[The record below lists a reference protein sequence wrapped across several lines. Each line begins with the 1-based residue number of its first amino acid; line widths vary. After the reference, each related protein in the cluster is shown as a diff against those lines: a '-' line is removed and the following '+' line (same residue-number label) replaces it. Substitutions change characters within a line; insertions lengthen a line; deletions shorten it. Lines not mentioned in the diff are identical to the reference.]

1 MPTLHV
7 VMPVFNE
14 PATLEPC
21 VARVRRASLPAGWR
35 VSIVLV
41 DDGSTAE
48 TADLAGRLAHR
59 GDATLLTHA
68 ANRGKGAAI
77 RTGFAHALQ
86 HAKADDAILVQDAD
100 LEYDPADF
108 AALLAPAA
116 AGEADVVLGNRW
128 AVPPKGLKRLAHRML
143 NGFLTVSSN
152 LMTGL
157 RVRDME
163 CCLKLFTVP
172 AMRTVLPDLDEE
184 RFGIEPQIVASVAR
198 NRLRVRE
205 VPVSYAPRSFDEGKK
220 IRMKDGLRVFVV
232 LWRERRRTK
241 ARAASAVHSAS

>member
-21 VARVRRASLPAGWR
+21 VERVRRAALPAGWS
-35 VSIVLV
+35 VAITLV
-41 DDGSTAE
+41 DDGSTAA
-48 TADLAGRLAHR
+48 TADLCARLAHR
-59 GDATLLTHA
+59 GEIDLVTHPK
-68 ANRGKGAAI
+68 NRGKGAAI
-77 RTGFAHALQ
+77 RTGFARALERS
-86 HAKADDAILVQDAD
+86 AADDAILVQDAD

-116 AGEADVVLGNRW
+116 AGDADVVLGNRW
-128 AVPPKGLKRLAHRML
+128 ATPLKGLKRLAHRML

-157 RVRDME
+157 RVQDME

-172 AMRTVLPDLDEE
+172 AMRTILPDLDEE
-184 RFGIEPQIVASVAR
+184 RFGIEPQIVAAVAR
-198 NRLRVRE
+198 RRLRVRE
-205 VPVSYAPRSFDEGKK
+205 VPVSYVPRSFEEGKK

-232 LWRERRRTK
+232 LWRERGRTRR
-241 ARAASAVHSAS
+241 ARRARG

>member
-1 MPTLHV
+1 MPTLFV
-7 VMPVFNE
+7 VMPVYNE
-14 PATLEPC
+14 PHTLSAS
-21 VARVRRASLPAGWR
+21 VARVRAADVAVGWT
-35 VSIVLV
+35 SQIVLV
-41 DDGSTAE
+41 DDGSSDTTPE
-48 TADLAGRLAHR
+48 TVRDLAAR
-59 GDATLLTHA
+59 GEVIALFHA

-86 HAKADDAILVQDAD
+86 IARDDDAIIIQDAD

-108 AALLAPAA
+108 TGLLTPVA
-116 AGEADVVLGNRW
+116 AGQADIVLGNRW

-163 CCLKLFTVP
+163 CCLKLFSVP
-172 AMRTVLPDLDEE
+172 AMRRILGDLDEE
-184 RFGIEPQIVASVAR
+184 RFGIEPQIVAAAAR
-198 NRLRVRE
+198 HRLRVAE
-205 VPVSYAPRSFDEGKK
+205 APVSYAPRSFEEGKK

-232 LWRERRRTK
+232 LWRERRRT
-241 ARAASAVHSAS
+241 ARALHSTA